1 MALKRQ
7 QTQPSSMIQ
16 IQKGNYKNVSIVLQH
31 KGATYYY
38 YLVLLFFVPIF
49 CKQKKTRKEKK
60 EDITCLLMDSCHV
73 QLSHLLT
80 SIFSSE

>member
-31 KGATYYY
+31 KRATYYY
-38 YLVLLFFVPIF
+38 YLVLLFFCPHF
-49 CKQKKTRKEKK
+49 LQTKKTRKERTYRMSFDGLLSCPTVTFV
-60 EDITCLLMDSCHV
+60 DIYL
-73 QLSHLLT
+73 
-80 SIFSSE
+80 